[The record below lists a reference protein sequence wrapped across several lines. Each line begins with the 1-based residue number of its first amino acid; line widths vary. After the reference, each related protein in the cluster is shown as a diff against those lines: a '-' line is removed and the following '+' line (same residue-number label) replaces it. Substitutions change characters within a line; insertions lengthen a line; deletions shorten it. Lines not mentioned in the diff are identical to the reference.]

1 MEPKR
6 PLERRLPVLLTG
18 SRLFVAASLLF
29 GTAGSAVGAAV
40 SVRPT
45 LSGVV
50 KTARLEPAAVSFVSP
65 LKGWALGRG
74 ACSACAALRVTSDG
88 GRHWAVLP
96 APPVS
101 LWYYKGD
108 SSETDRSAI
117 RDLALADST
126 NGYLYAPGLLTTHD
140 GGRSWRRQSLPP
152 VSQLSLGRGYA
163 FAVTHSSSTG
173 RAALWRTPIGRD
185 RWSRLRLPTAA
196 AAPPSDKGLARSF
209 SLQLLVDGVTLVLLQ
224 PGFNGPSSIP
234 HPAGR
239 LWASNDSGES
249 WRSTRVPCTKADGGA
264 AVAAIAFRKR
274 RTWLVDCFDNRQSSQ
289 AQDTEHH
296 LYRSTD
302 AGGTWKRVSDP
313 TRHNMPALLADN
325 GNGHTLFA
333 TVGGGGD
340 ALVGSFDVGR
350 HWRLLFRSGGGF
362 FGWADL
368 QFVNR
373 ETAFV
378 VGPTHYAPEHLYRT
392 DDGGRT
398 WRTLLVG

>member
-6 PLERRLPVLLTG
+6 PLERKSLVLLAG
-18 SRLFVAASLLF
+18 SGLFVAASLLLAA
-29 GTAGSAVGAAV
+29 AGSAVGAAV
-40 SVRPT
+40 
-45 LSGVV
+45 GVTPVLGGAV
-50 KTARLEPAAVSFVSP
+50 KTARFEPAAVSFVSP
-65 LKGWALGRG
+65 LKGWALGRA

-108 SSETDRSAI
+108 SSETDRRAV

-140 GGRSWRRQSLPP
+140 GGRSWRRQPLPP

-163 FAVTHSSSTG
+163 FALTHSSSTG
-173 RAALWRTPIGRD
+173 RAALWRTPIGQD
-185 RWSRLRLPTAA
+185 RWSRLPLPAA
-196 AAPPSDKGLARSF
+196 AVAPPSVNAFARLF
-209 SLQLLVDGVTLVLLQ
+209 SLQLSVDGVTFVLLQ

-239 LWASNDSGES
+239 LWASNDSGAS
-249 WRSTRVPCTKADGGA
+249 WRSIRVPCTKADGGA
-264 AVAAIAFRKR
+264 AIPVIAFHNR

-289 AQDTEHH
+289 AQNTEHH
-296 LYRSTD
+296 LYRSSD

-368 QFVNR
+368 QFVTR

-398 WRTLLVG
+398 WRILRVG

>member
-1 MEPKR
+1 VKPRR
-6 PLERRLPVLLTG
+6 PPEQTSPVLLAG
-18 SRLFVAASLLF
+18 SGLFVAASLLLAA
-29 GTAGSAVGAAV
+29 AGSAIGAG
-40 SVRPT
+40 VRVTPV
-45 LSGVV
+45 LGGVV
-50 KTARLEPAAVSFVSP
+50 KTPRFEPAAVSFVSP

-74 ACSACAALRVTSDG
+74 ACSACAAVGATSDG

-96 APPVS
+96 APPVL

-108 SSETDRSAI
+108 SSETDRRAV
-117 RDLALADST
+117 RDLAFADST

-163 FAVTHSSSTG
+163 FALTHSGSTG

-185 RWSRLRLPTAA
+185 RWSRLPLPAAA
-196 AAPPSDKGLARSF
+196 AAPASDKELARSF
-209 SLQLLVDGVTLVLLQ
+209 SLQLSVGGVTLVLLQ
-224 PGFNGPSSIP
+224 PGFNGPSSFP

-239 LWASNDSGES
+239 LWASNDSGAS
-249 WRSTRVPCTKADGGA
+249 WRSARVPCSKADGRA
-264 AVAAIAFRKR
+264 AVSAIAFHNP
-274 RTWLVDCFDNRQSSQ
+274 RTWLLDCFDNRQSSQ
-289 AQDTEHH
+289 AQNTEHH
-296 LYRSTD
+296 LYRSID
-302 AGGTWKRVSDP
+302 AGRTWKRVSDP
-313 TRHNMPALLADN
+313 TRHNMPAMLADN

-340 ALVGSFDVGR
+340 ALVGSFDVDR
-350 HWRLLFRSGGGF
+350 HWQLLFHSGGGF

-368 QFVNR
+368 QFITR
-373 ETAFV
+373 ETALV

-398 WRTLLVG
+398 WRILRVG